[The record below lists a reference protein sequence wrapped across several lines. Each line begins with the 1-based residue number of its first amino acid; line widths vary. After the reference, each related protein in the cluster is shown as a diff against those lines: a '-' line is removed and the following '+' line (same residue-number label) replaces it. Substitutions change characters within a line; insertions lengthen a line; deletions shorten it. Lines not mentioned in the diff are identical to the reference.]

1 MNPFTITAPDMP
13 YAGADR
19 RTMLGSGLLTPAAE
33 MMQNAAYQQGA
44 QDAIQQAAQNI
55 TGAAKADAA
64 FNDGAAQAKQEHI
77 DNQTATMERGLVGAK
92 QAYMDAKYRG
102 DQQGMAN
109 AYQTAQGIRANAK
122 KQGID
127 LSRFDTNVAL
137 EEANKAYQQDAAAN
151 AMQNLRN
158 SHASLAPGLLGYLAN
173 ERPAQ
178 QASTQA
184 ASAAQQEYQP
194 LNQIGRMMATNL
206 ISYKQAWQQAHDA
219 GDEAGM
225 QAAAQGADM
234 VRAKAKQAGIDLS
247 AYDSGNTLAQAQA
260 ALQTD
265 YELGLN
271 KALFGAPT
279 STQYYDQ
286 MYDWARQHGAS
297 EGEARH
303 FAQQKAAR
311 YQANRMADLQAAF
324 YNYGLDP
331 NGGISANGAH
341 IMDLMRNENPQ
352 SIGLENAYF
361 TKPSDQWLFDR
372 KIDAAKVQQALQMGL
387 IDKNT
392 AAQLQLYAQQGEI
405 QKMLQT
411 LKNQGATDVA
421 RIGADAQV
429 RAAQIRAENGPPSR
443 GGGTNGG
450 INQEKLSEGQREIVN
465 LITSKY
471 NDVKSL
477 AEQFSKSKSPED
489 REALS
494 DAVEDL
500 RTYISSE
507 DVKKKFDAGDWQKL
521 NYYAYGANFYW
532 NKVNGADDSA
542 EMANTANQIANYMP
556 KKWVDE
562 NIPDY
567 NFDEWKHS

>member
-1 MNPFTITAPDMP
+1 
-13 YAGADR
+13 
-19 RTMLGSGLLTPAAE
+19 MLGSGLLTPAAE

-341 IMDLMRNENPQ
+341 IMSLMRGEDPQ

-372 KIDAAKVQQALQMGL
+372 KREAATLQQALQMGL
-387 IDKNT
+387 IDKQT
-392 AAQLQLYAQQGEI
+392 AAQLQLLSLKGDI
-405 QKMLQT
+405 QKALQAQDIAGKKDIT
-411 LKNQGATDVA
+411 RMTIDGQLAGIDKKIAAAA
-421 RIGADAQV
+421 RAG
-429 RAAQIRAENGPPSR
+429 R
-443 GGGTNGG
+443 GGTGGGSGTGG
-450 INQEKLSEGQREIVN
+450 GRSGAGGMTPSMAASIIKS
-465 LITSKY
+465 Y
-471 NDVKSL
+471 NDYADKHPGEANPWEDYL
-477 AEQFSKSKSPED
+477 PEAQNTMD
-489 REALS
+489 TTSGIKHDYNDYNYILKDWTNVLEGN
-494 DAVEDL
+494 DANM
-500 RTYISSE
+500 RQGS
-507 DVKKKFDAGDWQKL
+507 
-521 NYYAYGANFYW
+521 NYYSREQLENYARERYGDMAGNVLEGTDW
-532 NKVNGADDSA
+532 GAHGL
-542 EMANTANQIANYMP
+542 E
-556 KKWVDE
+556 
-562 NIPDY
+562 
-567 NFDEWKHS
+567 

>member
-1 MNPFTITAPDMP
+1 MNPYTITAPDMP

-194 LNQIGRMMATNL
+194 LNQIGRMMATQL
-206 ISYKQAWQQAHDA
+206 LGYKDAWQQAHDA
-219 GDEAGM
+219 NDAAGM
-225 QAAAQGADM
+225 QAAAESAAMLRD
-234 VRAKAKQAGIDLS
+234 KAKQAGIDLTP
-247 AYDSGNTLAQAQA
+247 YDGDHTAAQARA
-260 ALQTD
+260 ALQAD
-265 YELGLN
+265 FDLGLG
-271 KALFGAPT
+271 KSLFGAPT
-279 STQYYDQ
+279 SSQYYDQ
-286 MYDWARQHGAS
+286 MFDWARQHGAS
-297 EGEARH
+297 EGEAQH

-341 IMDLMRNENPQ
+341 IMSLMRGEDPQ

-372 KIDAAKVQQALQMGL
+372 KREAATLQQALQMGL
-387 IDKNT
+387 IDKQT
-392 AAQLQLYAQQGEI
+392 AAQLQLLSLKGDI
-405 QKMLQT
+405 QKALQAQDIAGKKDIT
-411 LKNQGATDVA
+411 RMTIDGQLAGIDKKIAAAA
-421 RIGADAQV
+421 RAG
-429 RAAQIRAENGPPSR
+429 R
-443 GGGTNGG
+443 GGTGGGSGTGG
-450 INQEKLSEGQREIVN
+450 GRSGAGGMTPSMAASIIKS
-465 LITSKY
+465 Y
-471 NDVKSL
+471 NDYADKHPGEANPWEDYL
-477 AEQFSKSKSPED
+477 PEAQNTMD
-489 REALS
+489 TTSGIKHDYNDYNYILKDWTNVLEGN
-494 DAVEDL
+494 DANM
-500 RTYISSE
+500 RQGS
-507 DVKKKFDAGDWQKL
+507 
-521 NYYAYGANFYW
+521 NYYSREQLENYARERYGDMAGNVLEGTDW
-532 NKVNGADDSA
+532 GAHGL
-542 EMANTANQIANYMP
+542 E
-556 KKWVDE
+556 
-562 NIPDY
+562 
-567 NFDEWKHS
+567 